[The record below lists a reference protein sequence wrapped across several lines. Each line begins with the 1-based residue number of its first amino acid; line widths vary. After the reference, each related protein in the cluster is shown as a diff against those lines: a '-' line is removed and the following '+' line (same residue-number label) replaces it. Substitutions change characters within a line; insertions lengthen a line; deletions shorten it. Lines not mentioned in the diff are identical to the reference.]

1 MAKGIAAIGRLGR
14 HYSRETKTFRDFA
27 VDKEKRRVDPQLVS
41 GQAGKPFNIER
52 RSSFRVL
59 PNPEDMICP
68 ENENVA
74 PMRLNEVI
82 TEFIDKDLIARVHC
96 ALGNDVA
103 ATISVAGENVEIM
116 TESRRRRVD
125 EKILLLADQ
134 S

>member
-1 MAKGIAAIGRLGR
+1 MAKGIAAIGRFGC

-27 VDKEKRRVDPQLVS
+27 VEEKRRVDPQLVS
-41 GQAGKPFNIER
+41 GQDGKPLNIER
-52 RSSFRVL
+52 RSGVRIL
-59 PNPEDMICP
+59 PNSEDMICP

-96 ALGNDVA
+96 AFGNDVA
-103 ATISVAGENVEIM
+103 ATISVAGENVEIV
-116 TESRRRRVD
+116 TESLRRRVD
-125 EKILLLADQ
+125 EKILLADQ